1 MGEHAE
7 GGQLPLT
14 AAAQDA
20 LDASLQE
27 AMQVG
32 SERVEPAHLLLGV
45 LRQRDGVARRDPAGR
60 GRDAARVPRV
70 RDQRDRRSAA

>member
-1 MGEHAE
+1 MVGMGEHSE
-7 GGQLPLT
+7 GGKLPLT

-32 SERVEPAHLLLGV
+32 SDRVEPPHLMLRI
-45 LRQRDGVARRDPAGR
+45 LRQRDGIARRMCWPR
-60 GRDAARVPRV
+60 AR
-70 RDQRDRRSAA
+70 RRASSASP